1 MSDAPAFNFTD
12 DSRVAIVQAR
22 FESLASSAGVLGPDH
37 LALGVVKT
45 AGQALFDRLFPDEAR
60 YEALCG
66 ALASTPARAPVVA
79 EEVVYSEAAHAAIA
93 GAIKAAGAGRA
104 ILPVH
109 LLIGIHGPERAGGG
123 PAPRSA
129 AATALDAAGLGRE
142 RLERLVTELREGDG

>member
-1 MSDAPAFNFTD
+1 MPDTPAFNFTD

-37 LALGVVKT
+37 LVLGVVKT
-45 AGQALFDRLFPDEAR
+45 AGQELFDRLFPDESR
-60 YEALCG
+60 YQTLCET
-66 ALASTPARAPVVA
+66 LASTPERAPVVA

-93 GAIKAAGAGRA
+93 GAIKAAGAGRP

-129 AATALDAAGLGRE
+129 AASALDAAGLDLA
-142 RLERLVTELREGDG
+142 RLERLAADE